1 MFAYIF
7 LIITVLLI
15 IKPTIN
21 SLFLSELGAEKLSI
35 AFVLVAITAVLSSL
49 FYNRVLAKFDLNRII
64 KTTLTFSILVLLVLA
79 VLLRVGYINTYLL
92 FFFYIWL
99 AIYAVLSASQF
110 WVLANLVFNVRDAKR
125 LFGFIGSGAI
135 LGGIFGGY
143 LTSIFAQ
150 VLGNGGMI
158 FIAAL
163 LLCGCFPLLRLIW
176 KLRVS
181 NMDEFQQKKQISIAD
196 GHPYKLI
203 KKSRHLTYM
212 ALTVAV
218 GVLVAKL
225 VDYLFSDFAAK
236 SMEDPEELTSFL
248 AFWFSTFNL
257 VSLAIQLF
265 LTHRIVGVWGV
276 GFSLL
281 LLPLG
286 ILFGS
291 VFFLILPELSA
302 IVAIKGMDGV
312 LKQSI
317 NKSASELL
325 ALPLPFELKNRT
337 KSFIDVVVDSIAT
350 GFAGLLLVFFVTGLH
365 LGTMGITL
373 LIIGLVLVW
382 ILFVGILRKEY
393 YATFKRN
400 LEQTSPKTAPISN
413 IPTKKVSVVEGMR
426 TVFSNGTEE
435 QLLFMLNKLM
445 EINDERFLGDVIR
458 LLDHPSLKVKAAAM
472 RNLYFLDSETMV
484 VNINEL
490 LNYGDEELTM
500 ATFEYLLL
508 HAEHNEEHVFNQ
520 FLESDNTLTKDTAL
534 FCLARE
540 SSGNVTLKAKYN
552 LKERLDSRLSKKE
565 LPINPLLL
573 KTIGTA
579 GYPEFYP
586 LILENIEGE
595 NNELKQAAIVAA
607 GMAMSPMFI
616 DKLLDL
622 LPFKALRPF
631 VVEALNNY
639 GPGILPILVVHVRN
653 RSLNLE
659 VCRFVP
665 LVIKSF
671 MSKEAVQSLFQ
682 LFDDVDLSIRLEV
695 VRALSDIRKERPILR
710 FNRFKIANRIFEECK
725 LYHQTLSAMHTQII
739 ISYRNRKKSGATI
752 NPEERSARASLLE
765 LLERRLDSGL
775 ERIFKLLGL
784 KYPQEDV
791 QNAYY
796 GLLSPKEESR
806 TKAIEFLDNLLTGNL
821 KQKLLPIIE
830 EATLDFS
837 SEEVVQK
844 MIPKIPNE
852 QECFELL
859 LRLQDVKLRLAVL
872 YLIGKQG
879 ESKYVPLLK
888 TLATDE
894 DHKIRTFSLNA
905 ISDITNGKL

>member
-1 MFAYIF
+1 M
-7 LIITVLLI
+7 
-15 IKPTIN
+15 
-21 SLFLSELGAEKLSI
+21 
-35 AFVLVAITAVLSSL
+35 
-49 FYNRVLAKFDLNRII
+49 
-64 KTTLTFSILVLLVLA
+64 
-79 VLLRVGYINTYLL
+79 
-92 FFFYIWL
+92 
-99 AIYAVLSASQF
+99 
-110 WVLANLVFNVRDAKR
+110 
-125 LFGFIGSGAI
+125 
-135 LGGIFGGY
+135 
-143 LTSIFAQ
+143 
-150 VLGNGGMI
+150 
-158 FIAAL
+158 
-163 LLCGCFPLLRLIW
+163 
-176 KLRVS
+176 
-181 NMDEFQQKKQISIAD
+181 
-196 GHPYKLI
+196 
-203 KKSRHLTYM
+203 
-212 ALTVAV
+212 
-218 GVLVAKL
+218 
-225 VDYLFSDFAAK
+225 
-236 SMEDPEELTSFL
+236 
-248 AFWFSTFNL
+248 
-257 VSLAIQLF
+257 
-265 LTHRIVGVWGV
+265 
-276 GFSLL
+276 
-281 LLPLG
+281 
-286 ILFGS
+286 
-291 VFFLILPELSA
+291 
-302 IVAIKGMDGV
+302 
-312 LKQSI
+312 
-317 NKSASELL
+317 
-325 ALPLPFELKNRT
+325 
-337 KSFIDVVVDSIAT
+337 
-350 GFAGLLLVFFVTGLH
+350 
-365 LGTMGITL
+365 
-373 LIIGLVLVW
+373 
-382 ILFVGILRKEY
+382 
-393 YATFKRN
+393 
-400 LEQTSPKTAPISN
+400 
-413 IPTKKVSVVEGMR
+413 
-426 TVFSNGTEE
+426 
-435 QLLFMLNKLM
+435 
-445 EINDERFLGDVIR
+445 
-458 LLDHPSLKVKAAAM
+458 
-472 RNLYFLDSETMV
+472 
-484 VNINEL
+484 
-490 LNYGDEELTM
+490 
-500 ATFEYLLL
+500 
-508 HAEHNEEHVFNQ
+508 
-520 FLESDNTLTKDTAL
+520 
-534 FCLARE
+534 
-540 SSGNVTLKAKYN
+540 TLKAKYH

-579 GYPEFYP
+579 GYSEFYP

-639 GPGILPILVVHVRN
+639 GPGILPILVAHVRN

-695 VRALSDIRKERPILR
+695 VRSLSNIRKERPTLR

-830 EATLDFS
+830 EATVDFS

-905 ISDITNGKL
+905 ISEITNGKL